1 MKFNEKIIQA
11 RKAKALTQED
21 LAEAVGVSRQAVSK
35 WETGEANPDLD
46 KLVSI
51 CKVLDLSM
59 DYLCLDKQPQVPA
72 EVSQTEKPNHIRYLI
87 TGLCIGLVAA
97 LLIGLL
103 VMALTAKKQDDG
115 QSQNQPTGTVTTAP
129 TTTTAP
135 DYSHMLG
142 NLQVADANCKRFDG
156 HTWRISFVPSVE
168 VPGMQVK
175 MAVLNK
181 KLGTTYY
188 QDVTKHGSSYVL
200 DYTVPDYAF
209 DMDILVVC
217 TVGEVSVQ
225 FSLINL
231 ESTDGV
237 GVHWY
242 HLWKD

>member
-35 WETGEANPDLD
+35 WETSEANPDLD
-46 KLVSI
+46 K
-51 CKVLDLSM
+51 
-59 DYLCLDKQPQVPA
+59 QPEVTA
-72 EVSQTEKPNHIRYLI
+72 EVSQTEKPKHIRFLI

-97 LLIGLL
+97 LLVGMI
-103 VMALTAKKQDDG
+103 VMTLTAKKQDDG
-115 QSQNQPTGTVTTAP
+115 QPQNQPTGTVTTAP

-142 NLQVADANCKRFDG
+142 NLQVADANCERFDG
-156 HTWRISFVPSVE
+156 RTWRISFVPSVE
-168 VPGMQVK
+168 VPGMQVQ

-181 KLGTTYY
+181 KLGTTYH
-188 QDVTKHGSSYVL
+188 QDVKKQGSSYIL
-200 DYTVPDYAF
+200 DYTVPEYAF
-209 DMDILVVC
+209 DIDILVIC

-237 GVHWY
+237 GVHWAP
-242 HLWKD
+242 LWKD